1 MIEKSPGV
9 IRKDMQS
16 KQALKCS
23 FDRPRSNIIKG
34 EPSGERSLSIYWT
47 VTQGS
52 GQQPSNPTRT
62 LLKQK

>member
-1 MIEKSPGV
+1 MLPSASPPALILGRQVNMIEKSPGV

-34 EPSGERSLSIYWT
+34 EPSGERSLSIY
-47 VTQGS
+47 
-52 GQQPSNPTRT
+52 
-62 LLKQK
+62 